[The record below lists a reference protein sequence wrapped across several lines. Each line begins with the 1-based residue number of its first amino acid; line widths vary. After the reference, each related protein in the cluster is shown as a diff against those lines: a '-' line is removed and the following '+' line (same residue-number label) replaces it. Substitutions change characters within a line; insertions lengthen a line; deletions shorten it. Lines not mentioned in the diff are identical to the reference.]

1 MICGKVSMFP
11 RRPSLLV
18 QQGSSDLRGG
28 PRKRVALFLSESELE
43 LSLRFHQTVNSEL
56 RSEKYR

>member
-1 MICGKVSMFP
+1 MFP

-18 QQGSSDLRGG
+18 QQGSSDFYRPEAATSG
-28 PRKRVALFLSESELE
+28 RFFFRLSESELE

-56 RSEKYR
+56 RSKKYR